1 MDAKKQS
8 RFSPPAV
15 GGTSLLVVFAVLCL
29 TVFAL
34 LSLATVQADRRL
46 ADSAVQGVADY
57 YAADCKA
64 QETLARLRNGEFPA
78 GVTRH
83 SYEPQAG
90 GVRCSYAVPI
100 SEGQERERGSLE
112 WRRIRTC
119 IHSRGCRLAEGFFRQ
134 ARRIFAGILC
144 VLQENSTQYGGKRPG
159 QTAFEVVNTGSK
171 GERVWI
177 SWNT

>member
-1 MDAKKQS
+1 M
-8 RFSPPAV
+8 

-100 SEGQERERGSLE
+100 SEGQELR
-112 WRRIRTC
+112 
-119 IHSRGCRLAEGFFRQ
+119 
-134 ARRIFAGILC
+134 
-144 VLQENSTQYGGKRPG
+144 V
-159 QTAFEVVNTGSK
+159 EVVLRDGNWTVLRWQAAPVSEWGGSESVDLWNG
-171 GERVWI
+171 GE
-177 SWNT
+177 

>member
-1 MDAKKQS
+1 M
-8 RFSPPAV
+8 

-100 SEGQERERGSLE
+100 SEGQELR
-112 WRRIRTC
+112 
-119 IHSRGCRLAEGFFRQ
+119 
-134 ARRIFAGILC
+134 
-144 VLQENSTQYGGKRPG
+144 V
-159 QTAFEVVNTGSK
+159 EVVLRDGDWTVLRWQAAPVSDGA
-171 GERVWI
+171 GARAWI
-177 SWNT
+177 SGMAENKNLYSQPRMSAGRGIFPSGKANFRRNTLCIARKFNAVWRKKTRPDGV

>member
-64 QETLARLRNGEFPA
+64 QELLARLRFGETPEEVWTD
-78 GVTRH
+78 GSLCGYTIPISDTQELQVEVEIRTTNDYTILRW
-83 SYEPQAG
+83 Q
-90 GVRCSYAVPI
+90 AVPI
-100 SEGQERERGSLE
+100 GEWGLDEGLDL
-112 WRRIRTC
+112 WD
-119 IHSRGCRLAEGFFRQ
+119 
-134 ARRIFAGILC
+134 
-144 VLQENSTQYGGKRPG
+144 
-159 QTAFEVVNTGSK
+159 
-171 GERVWI
+171 GE
-177 SWNT
+177 TLF

>member
-1 MDAKKQS
+1 MDVKKQS

-100 SEGQERERGSLE
+100 SEGQELR
-112 WRRIRTC
+112 
-119 IHSRGCRLAEGFFRQ
+119 
-134 ARRIFAGILC
+134 
-144 VLQENSTQYGGKRPG
+144 V
-159 QTAFEVVNTGSK
+159 EVVLRDGDWTVLRWQAVPVSEWGGSESVDLWNG
-171 GERVWI
+171 GE
-177 SWNT
+177 

>member
-15 GGTSLLVVFAVLCL
+15 GGTSLLVVFA
-29 TVFAL
+29 L

-46 ADSAVQGVADY
+46 ADSAVQGVTDY

-100 SEGQERERGSLE
+100 SEGQELR
-112 WRRIRTC
+112 
-119 IHSRGCRLAEGFFRQ
+119 
-134 ARRIFAGILC
+134 
-144 VLQENSTQYGGKRPG
+144 V
-159 QTAFEVVNTGSK
+159 EVVLRDGDWTVLRWQAAPVSEWGGSESVDLWNG
-171 GERVWI
+171 GE
-177 SWNT
+177 